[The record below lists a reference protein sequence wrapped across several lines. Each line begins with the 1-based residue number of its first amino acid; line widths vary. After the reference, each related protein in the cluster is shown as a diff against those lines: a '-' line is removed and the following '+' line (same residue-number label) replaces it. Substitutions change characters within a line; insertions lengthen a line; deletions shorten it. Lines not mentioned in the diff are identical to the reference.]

1 MAIIGTAVV
10 ALPFLHP
17 GFPSGHDSNA
27 HLTYTYLFDAAF
39 QQHQF
44 PVRWI
49 EWVRSGFSQPVFN
62 FYQPGLYYLIETTHL
77 AIFLGGGSL
86 LLSLKFTII
95 GMWWLGAAFM
105 FLLCR
110 PLCRLGGLLPA
121 TLAAALFALSPYLM
135 LDAWVRAAYPELAA
149 IALAPGVLWSIDA
162 FIRTGRRR
170 YLIALAILTSLM
182 LLCHL
187 PSTLIFTPVF
197 AAYIAMHAPQRAPAL
212 LAAGMA
218 GLAMAAFYVWP
229 ALSERHLIQM
239 QALTHNYFDFH
250 HHFVYPSQWITYAW
264 GYGNS
269 GDGPHDGMSFQISI
283 VQWAIIIAT
292 ATAIA
297 AGRWRGRGRARAL
310 MLWCGVIAFAMVMM
324 TSASMRI
331 WEAFTALAFIQF
343 PWRFLMLIPLAS
355 SILAATLLGSIRSPR
370 TQAMIVLIVVAA
382 QLLLT
387 HSYLAPARYIP
398 PQAACIDK
406 PGWRYSAEADGVAF
420 YEQGYFPA
428 GASRLPAS
436 GVDVGRWTIEEES
449 AKNGGTVQP
458 LLLKDDRLLLD
469 VASPRSGM
477 RLSINSHAFPGW
489 SVRIDGAE
497 TAVSVQPASGYMLVD
512 VPPGRHHVE
521 AALANTST
529 RSRANLVSAIG
540 VAAVLSYA
548 GYLVVSL
555 LHERRVVVGQLGDH
569 PSRRHHGRGR
579 SSFSVE

>member
-39 QQHQF
+39 QQRQF

-49 EWVRSGFSQPVFN
+49 EWVRSGYSQPVFN
-62 FYQPGLYYLIETTHL
+62 FYQPGLYYLIEATHL
-77 AIFLGGGSL
+77 AIPSL
-86 LLSLKFTII
+86 LLSLKFTIV
-95 GMWWLGAAFM
+95 GLWWLGALFM

-110 PLCRLGGLLPA
+110 PHGTLPA
-121 TLAAALFALSPYLM
+121 ALAAALFALSPYLM
-135 LDAWVRAAYPELAA
+135 LDAWVRTAYPELAA
-149 IALAPGVLWSIDA
+149 MALAPGVLWSIDA
-162 FIRTGRRR
+162 FIRTSRRR

-197 AAYIAMHAPQRAPAL
+197 AAYIAIRAPRRAPAL
-212 LAAGMA
+212 LAASTA

-250 HHFVYPSQWITYAW
+250 HHFVYPSQWLHYAW

-269 GDGPHDGMSFQISI
+269 SDGPHDGMSFQISI
-283 VQWAIIIAT
+283 VQWAILIAT

-297 AGRWRGRGRARAL
+297 AGRWRARAL
-310 MLWCGVIAFAMVMM
+310 MLWGGVIAFAMVMM
-324 TSASMRI
+324 TSASMKV
-331 WEAFTALAFIQF
+331 WEAFPPLAFIQF
-343 PWRFLMLIPLAS
+343 PWRFLMLIPLAT

-370 TQAMIVLIVVAA
+370 TQALIVLTVVAA

-387 HSYLAPARYIP
+387 HSYLAPARYLP

-420 YEQGYFPA
+420 YEQGYFPT
-428 GASRLPAS
+428 GASRLPAK
-436 GVDVGRWTIEEES
+436 GVDVGRWTIADS
-449 AKNGGTVQP
+449 TGIVQP
-458 LLLKDDRLLLD
+458 LVLNDDRLLLD
-469 VASPRSGM
+469 VASPVGAGM
-477 RLSINSHAFPGW
+477 QLSINSHFFPGW
-489 SVRIDGAE
+489 TVRIDGAE
-497 TAVSVQPASGYMLVD
+497 TAVRVQPASGYMLVD

-521 AALANTST
+521 AALANTRT

-540 VAAVLSYA
+540 AFAVLSYA
-548 GYLVVSL
+548 GYLVVCL
-555 LHERRVVVGQLGDH
+555 LRERHVVVGQLRDH
-569 PSRRHHGRGR
+569 PSRRHNGRGR
-579 SSFSVE
+579 SSFSIE